1 MPGADVGVGAEI
13 EPGTVVTGYVPEGE
27 RWTGAPAAPVGM
39 AGESWPG
46 TPPDPSPRRRLWKAM
61 YGAGLAVL
69 SLVPLIA
76 ALPGLA
82 IMSMLDPGLLRLQ
95 VSVAT
100 LLVAVPLAAASYI
113 LAYALIVALLVRAV
127 GPILRPGWHG
137 DDGGVAWALWFSEA
151 AMSGSRTVLF
161 PLYASLY
168 VKPWLRLVG
177 VRVGARTEVST
188 AVGLNRLATIGE
200 TSFLADDVVFAMGR
214 GRGGWLHL
222 TAIDVGSRTFLG
234 NSALLGSGTVVG
246 DDSLVGALSSPPA
259 RSDHGTSWMGLPA
272 IELPRVPDPVDPA
285 RTTHPPARLLV
296 TRAVLEMVRILLPTT
311 ISAMLGVGVL
321 TSLAAIGGATGS
333 VAAVIVAAPLV
344 VAIASVA
351 AAAITVAIKWVL
363 IGRYRPGDHPLWS
376 TFVWRDEI
384 VNTCHEQLAGEWLL
398 GLILGTAFMPI
409 YLRAMGARIG
419 TDVWFETTSISEFD
433 LVDISDG
440 ATINRG
446 AVIETHL
453 FHDRLMRLGPSVIGR
468 GATLGP
474 HSAVF
479 PDTAL
484 GDGCSVGARSFVMR
498 GERLP
503 AHTRW
508 HGAPVVAVG

>member
-1 MPGADVGVGAEI
+1 
-13 EPGTVVTGYVPEGE
+13 
-27 RWTGAPAAPVGM
+27 
-39 AGESWPG
+39 
-46 TPPDPSPRRRLWKAM
+46 
-61 YGAGLAVL
+61 
-69 SLVPLIA
+69 
-76 ALPGLA
+76 
-82 IMSMLDPGLLRLQ
+82 
-95 VSVAT
+95 
-100 LLVAVPLAAASYI
+100 
-113 LAYALIVALLVRAV
+113 
-127 GPILRPGWHG
+127 
-137 DDGGVAWALWFSEA
+137 
-151 AMSGSRTVLF
+151 
-161 PLYASLY
+161 
-168 VKPWLRLVG
+168 
-177 VRVGARTEVST
+177 
-188 AVGLNRLATIGE
+188 
-200 TSFLADDVVFAMGR
+200 
-214 GRGGWLHL
+214 
-222 TAIDVGSRTFLG
+222 
-234 NSALLGSGTVVG
+234 
-246 DDSLVGALSSPPA
+246 
-259 RSDHGTSWMGLPA
+259 MGLPA